1 MADENV
7 LEFANVSKTYN
18 IISDPLLSQGRQA
31 VLDNVSLTLRR
42 GEIYGFVGLN
52 GAGKTTTIK
61 IAMGLVR
68 PDTGTVK
75 MLGKALNSDDLR
87 RIGFAPE
94 KPAFYDFLSAEETMK
109 YSARL
114 LGYSADKKRIA
125 EVLETLNLHNDMDK
139 LVREYSKGMQQRL
152 ALAAAMLHDPELY
165 ILDEPSS
172 GLDPVGRRHVKD
184 LLRNLRSKGKTVFFS
199 THILS
204 DVRELCDRVGIIH
217 NGKMLFE
224 GTLKDLNPKGED
236 LEDAFIKMT
245 AVLPTETTT
254 SAPKEREL
262 TQQ

>member
-1 MADENV
+1 MAEEHV

-18 IISDPLLSQGRQA
+18 IISDPLLAQGRQA

-68 PDTGTVK
+68 PDKGTVK
-75 MLGKALNSDDLR
+75 MLGKSLDSEDLR
-87 RIGFAPE
+87 RIGFSPE
-94 KPAFYDFLSAEETMK
+94 KPSFYDFLSAEETMK

-114 LGYSADKKRIA
+114 LGYSADKKRIT
-125 EVLETLNLHNDMDK
+125 EVLEILNLHNDMNK
-139 LVREYSKGMQQRL
+139 RVNEYSKGMQQRL
-152 ALAAAMLHDPELY
+152 ALATSMLHDPELY

-172 GLDPVGRRHVKD
+172 GLDPVGRKDVKN
-184 LLRNLRSKGKTVFFS
+184 LLRNLRKQGKTVFFS

-224 GTLKDLNPKGED
+224 GTLEQLNPAGED
-236 LEDAFIKMT
+236 LEDAFIRMT
-245 AVLPTETTT
+245 ANS
-254 SAPKEREL
+254 SAPEPQSKEEGR
-262 TQQ
+262 QQ